1 MNGPG
6 GAPGFHHGAETN
18 RDTAWRAQQRFAAAD
33 YEPLTTAAIPQWDLN
48 KQQVR
53 FLTLLASTTHTM
65 AFPLNPKR
73 GATYI
78 LYVKQPAVT
87 GNAAITW
94 TNQAGAG
101 INGVWRWPAATAPTI
116 TVTAA
121 AATCL
126 TFLCDGVDMI
136 GTSVLDLR

>member
-6 GAPGFHHGAETN
+6 GAPGFHLGAETN
-18 RDTAWRAQQRFAAAD
+18 RTTAWRSQQHFAAAD
-33 YEPLTTAAIPQWDLN
+33 YELLTTTAIPQWDVM

-53 FLTLLASTTHTM
+53 LLTLLASTTHTM
-65 AFPLNPKR
+65 AFPLGIRR

-78 LYVKQPAVT
+78 LYVKQPAST

-94 TNQAGAG
+94 TNQSGAG
-101 INGVWRWPAATAPTI
+101 TNGVWRWPAATAPTI
-116 TVTAA
+116 TVTAGA
-121 AATCL
+121 ASCL
-126 TFLCDGVDMI
+126 TFFCDGTDMV